1 MPMSPVR
8 VMAVD
13 HREPAR
19 QAARELVA
27 STPGFTWLA
36 EAATAE
42 EALEAAIQ
50 LWPDLVLVEAGLPGI
65 DGLETSRRLEE
76 AVPGAVVVPLS
87 AEEDLSLETLAPE
100 GLRALWNR
108 SRPA

>member
-1 MPMSPVR
+1 MTPVR

-13 HREPAR
+13 HRGPSR

-27 STPGFTWLA
+27 STSGFTWLA

-50 LWPDLVLVEAGLPGI
+50 LRPDLVLVEAQMPGI
-65 DGLETSRRLEE
+65 DGPETKGRLEE
-76 AVPGAVVVPLS
+76 ALPGTVVVLFS
-87 AEEDLSLETLAPE
+87 AEEDVSLETLTPG